1 MTPPGRRDSDL
12 DDGRQDKP
20 SRRVAS
26 DTTPGHRD
34 RDLSRDD
41 TADRPSSPAN
51 ESSYAAAPPVT
62 APLQRT
68 NWTPGSNQLVH
79 LTLTRPDTTPMTPE
93 QRRDAVALLTAM
105 VLDHLRQVRGA
116 ALPPAEPSAD

>member
-1 MTPPGRRDSDL
+1 MTPPARRDSDL
-12 DDGRQDKP
+12 AAGRQDKP
-20 SRRVAS
+20 SRRVAN
-26 DTTPGHRD
+26 DTTSGHRD

-41 TADRPSSPAN
+41 TADRPNSSPN
-51 ESSYAAAPPVT
+51 ESSYAAAPPDP

-68 NWTPGSNQLVH
+68 DWTPGNNQLVH

-105 VLDHLRQVRGA
+105 ILDHLRQVRGA
-116 ALPPAEPSAD
+116 ALPPTEPSAD